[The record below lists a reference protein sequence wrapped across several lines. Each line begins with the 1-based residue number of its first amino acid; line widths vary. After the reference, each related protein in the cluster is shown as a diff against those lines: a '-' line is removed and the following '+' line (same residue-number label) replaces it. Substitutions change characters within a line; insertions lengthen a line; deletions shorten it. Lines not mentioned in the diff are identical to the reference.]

1 MAKKKSGG
9 GYLTPGEQI
18 AGTVLLTL
26 YLLVLPAVRDPLFD
40 LIERLTGANL
50 SPSLRSIVYYY
61 ALFAAVVVIFRRFLC
76 RTSRNFA
83 DNLGPA
89 CEATLTG
96 LVALYGL
103 NELVFRLGRVLAGG
117 LTNLN
122 DGLIAA
128 PVPDAPRTTFLI
140 AVVIFPIVEETLC
153 RGLVFGGLKGKSR
166 WIAYAAGCCLF
177 ALSHVWQLASSG
189 LSPLALARALQYLVP
204 GAVLCRTYERSGSL
218 WSAVAVHAAANA
230 LCLWTG

>member
-1 MAKKKSGG
+1 MAKKKGGG
-9 GYLTPGEQI
+9 GYMTTGEQI
-18 AGTVLLTL
+18 GGTVLLAL

-40 LIERLTGANL
+40 LVERLTGANL
-50 SPSLRSIVYYY
+50 SASLRSIVYYY
-61 ALFAAVVVIFRRFLC
+61 ALFAAVVVIFHRFLC
-76 RTSRNFA
+76 RTSRNFT
-83 DNLGPA
+83 DNLGVA
-89 CEATLTG
+89 CEAALTG

-103 NELVFRLGRVLAGG
+103 NELVFRLGRVLVGG

-140 AVVIFPIVEETLC
+140 AVVIFPIVEETLF

-166 WIAYAAGCCLF
+166 WIAYAASCCLF

-189 LSPLALARALQYLVP
+189 LSPLALARTLQYLVP

>member
-1 MAKKKSGG
+1 MAKKKGGG
-9 GYLTPGEQI
+9 GYMTTGEQI
-18 AGTVLLTL
+18 GGTVLLAL

-40 LIERLTGANL
+40 LVERLTGANL
-50 SPSLRSIVYYY
+50 SASLRSIVYYY

-76 RTSRNFA
+76 RTSRNFT
-83 DNLGPA
+83 DNLGVA
-89 CEATLTG
+89 CEAALTG

-103 NELVFRLGRVLAGG
+103 NELVFRLGRVLVGG

-140 AVVIFPIVEETLC
+140 AVVIFPIVEETLF

-166 WIAYAAGCCLF
+166 WIAYAASCCLF

-189 LSPLALARALQYLVP
+189 LSPLALARTLQYLVP

>member
-1 MAKKKSGG
+1 MAKKKGGG
-9 GYLTPGEQI
+9 GYMTPGEQI
-18 AGTVLLTL
+18 AGTVLLVL
-26 YLLVLPAVRDPLFD
+26 YLLVLPAVREPLFD
-40 LIERLTGANL
+40 LVERLTGANL

-76 RTSRNFA
+76 RTSRNFT
-83 DNLGPA
+83 DNLGVA
-89 CEATLTG
+89 CEAALTG

-103 NELVFRLGRVLAGG
+103 NELVFRLGRALVGG
-117 LTNLN
+117 LGNLN

-140 AVVIFPIVEETLC
+140 AAVIFPIVEETLF

-166 WIAYAAGCCLF
+166 WIAYAVSCCLF

-189 LSPLALARALQYLVP
+189 LSPLALARTLQYLVP
-204 GAVLCRTYERSGSL
+204 GAVLCWTYERSGSL

>member
-1 MAKKKSGG
+1 M
-9 GYLTPGEQI
+9 TTGEQI
-18 AGTVLLTL
+18 GGTVLLAL

-40 LIERLTGANL
+40 LVERLTGANL
-50 SPSLRSIVYYY
+50 SASLRSIVYYY

-76 RTSRNFA
+76 RTSRNFT
-83 DNLGPA
+83 DNLGVA
-89 CEATLTG
+89 CEAALTG

-103 NELVFRLGRVLAGG
+103 NELVFRLGRVLVGG

-140 AVVIFPIVEETLC
+140 AVVIFPIVEETLF

-166 WIAYAAGCCLF
+166 WIAYAASCCLF

-189 LSPLALARALQYLVP
+189 LSPLALARTLQYLVP

>member
-1 MAKKKSGG
+1 MAKKKGGG
-9 GYLTPGEQI
+9 GYMTTGEQI
-18 AGTVLLTL
+18 GGTVLLAL

-40 LIERLTGANL
+40 LVERLTGASL
-50 SPSLRSIVYYY
+50 SPSLRSAVYYY

-76 RTSRNFA
+76 RTSRNFT
-83 DNLGPA
+83 DNLGVA
-89 CEATLTG
+89 CEAALTG

-103 NELVFRLGRVLAGG
+103 NELVFRLGRVLVGG

-140 AVVIFPIVEETLC
+140 AVVIFPIVEETLF
-153 RGLVFGGLKGKSR
+153 RGLVFSGLKGKSR

-189 LSPLALARALQYLVP
+189 LSPLGLARLAQYLVP

>member
-1 MAKKKSGG
+1 MAKKKGGG
-9 GYLTPGEQI
+9 GYMTTGEQI
-18 AGTVLLTL
+18 GGTVLLAL

-40 LIERLTGANL
+40 LVERLTGANL
-50 SPSLRSIVYYY
+50 SASLRSIVYYY

-76 RTSRNFA
+76 RTSRNFT
-83 DNLGPA
+83 DNLGVA
-89 CEATLTG
+89 CEAALTG

-103 NELVFRLGRVLAGG
+103 NELVFRLGRVLVGG

-140 AVVIFPIVEETLC
+140 AVVIFPIVEETLF

-166 WIAYAAGCCLF
+166 WIAYAASCCLF

-218 WSAVAVHAAANA
+218 WSAVAVHTAANA

>member
-18 AGTVLLTL
+18 AGTVLLAL
-26 YLLVLPAVRDPLFD
+26 YLLVLPAARDPLFD
-40 LIERLTGANL
+40 LVERLTGANL
-50 SPSLRSIVYYY
+50 SASLRSIVYYY

-76 RTSRNFA
+76 RTSRNFT
-83 DNLGPA
+83 DNLGVA
-89 CEATLTG
+89 CEAALTG

-103 NELVFRLGRVLAGG
+103 NELVFRLGRVLVGG

-128 PVPDAPRTTFLI
+128 PVPGTPRSTFLI
-140 AVVIFPIVEETLC
+140 AVVILPIVEETLF

-166 WIAYAAGCCLF
+166 WIAYAASCCLF

-189 LSPLALARALQYLVP
+189 LSPLALARTLQYLVP